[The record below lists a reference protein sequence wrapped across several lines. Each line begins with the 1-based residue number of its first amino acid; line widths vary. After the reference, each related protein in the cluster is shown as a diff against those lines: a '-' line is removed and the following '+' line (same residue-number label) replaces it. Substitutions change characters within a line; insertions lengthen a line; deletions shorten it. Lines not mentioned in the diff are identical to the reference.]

1 MGIAIMIGMAALLIW
16 LKLSGNHR
24 TPPKS
29 RVDVNKFKIDVMTN
43 NVKLMLSEITS
54 SNLYDLGLSEE
65 EFIRRKNKRFELKT
79 ALKTC
84 SYGDLNAKTYVKAFI
99 YDLLQHSYGLNET
112 NIEQV
117 MPFDNREQLTIQDQ
131 FEIMLHIYKK
141 KHQFDALS
149 VFLEKHDLVK
159 PKWLIENGET
169 ESYVVTSQEIEKI
182 YRSVHRHLT
191 FEDKMNIIVQ
201 RIYQNYK
208 GFSVID
214 DIRDMNIDGV
224 SGGVSGIPSSFSTQT
239 TEFEMYTKQMNH
251 KIPQT
256 HDSVWLFY
264 KGKSVHLAFLSF
276 GSEMELKRVCQNIYK
291 YNAPGQLSESNGF
304 KINEMKDGS
313 RVVVVRPRFA
323 ESWAFFV
330 RKFDIPNATL
340 EQLVKDEGAELI
352 ISLVKYLVKGCR
364 ITAIT
369 GAQGSGK
376 TTFLMAMITYISAK
390 YNIRVQE
397 VAFELHLRKI
407 YKERNILSFRETDTI
422 SGQDGLDVQKKTDGT
437 VNILGEVATD
447 PVAAWMVQMA
457 QVASLFTL
465 FTHHAKTF
473 KDLVF
478 SLRNSLLKTGM
489 FNNETLAEQQVISVI
504 NFDIHLKRDFDG
516 KRYVERITECV
527 PIDQDAPYP
536 MEFKQEAALPEKLD
550 HFMVTM
556 TEYFKRS
563 TDRQQFQSRNII
575 EFEDGKY
582 VTKHPISERSKR
594 EMRELMSLADAE
606 AFQAFVGEHWGEHD
620 AS

>member
-1 MGIAIMIGMAALLIW
+1 MAGMLIW
-16 LKLSGNHR
+16 FKVTGNKQA
-24 TPPKS
+24 PQKS
-29 RVDVNKFKIDVMTN
+29 KIDVNKFRIDVMTSY
-43 NVKLMLSEITS
+43 VKTTLSEITS
-54 SNLYDLGLSEE
+54 SSLYDLGLSEE
-65 EFIRRKNKRFELKT
+65 EFTRRKNKRYELKT

-99 YDLLQHSYGLNET
+99 YDLLQHTYGLDET
-112 NIEQV
+112 NINQV
-117 MPFDNREQLTIQDQ
+117 IAFDNRELLSIQDQ
-131 FEIMLHIYKK
+131 FEILLHIYKK

-149 VFLEKHDLVK
+149 MFLEKHDLVK
-159 PKWLIENGET
+159 PKWVIENGET
-169 ESYVVTSQEIEKI
+169 ESFIVTSSEIEKI
-182 YRSVHRHLT
+182 YKSVHRHLA

-214 DIRDMNIDGV
+214 EIRDMNIDGV
-224 SGGVSGIPSSFSTQT
+224 SGGVSGIPSSFSQHTS
-239 TEFEMYTKQMNH
+239 ELDMYTMQMNN

-264 KGKSVHLAFLSF
+264 KGKSVHFAFLSF

-340 EQLVKDEGAELI
+340 EQLVKDEGSELV

-407 YKERNILSFRETDTI
+407 YKERNILSLRETDTI

-447 PVAAWMVQMA
+447 PVAAWMIQMS

-489 FNNETLAEQQVISVI
+489 FNNEILAEQQVISVI

-527 PIDQDAPYP
+527 PIKQNAPYP
-536 MEFKQEAALPEKLD
+536 MDFKQDAPLPEKLD
-550 HFMVTM
+550 QFMVTM
-556 TEYFKRS
+556 AEYFKRS
-563 TDRQQFQSRNII
+563 TDRQQFESRNII
-575 EFEDGKY
+575 EFENGKY
-582 VTKHPISERSKR
+582 VVKHPISDNSRL
-594 EMRELMSLADAE
+594 EMCELMSQADAY
-606 AFQAFVGEHWGEHD
+606 AFNQFVREQWGERYV
-620 AS
+620 S